1 MHING
6 TRHLLNVLRQ
16 NGLNYLLTGKINQDA
31 LESLY
36 SQLWTREGLSNHPSL
51 SNPIFKLRMI
61 ILGKTPGITSDNF
74 NTTNNNKDEF
84 MVAKTLKLV
93 NIKLCDEHISEDK
106 IGCDTDT
113 ASENGSQLSNDDV
126 KNRV

>member
-1 MHING
+1 MYING
-6 TRHLLNVLRQ
+6 TWHILNVLRQ

-31 LESLY
+31 FESLY
-36 SQLWTREGLSNHPSL
+36 PQLWTREELNDHPSL
-51 SNPIFKLRMI
+51 SNPILKLRMI

-74 NTTNNNKDEF
+74 NTTNNNKEEF

-93 NIKLCDEHISEDK
+93 NIKSCDEHISEDK

-113 ASENGSQLSNDDV
+113 ASENG
-126 KNRV
+126 